1 MGKYPEKASL
11 GHPFWARRPS
21 SPPPARSSLPL
32 PSECQVPPL
41 LSDCGGPASPPAQA
55 PSPSQVPLLV
65 PPPQA
70 HPGLQG
76 PAAELSVRSKFH
88 PDPSRGSVLG
98 PQGSS
103 SCLGQACPRAQPR
116 GPRPEPAAFAEPPP
130 PTQASTP
137 PRPPQDGGISNKP
150 LQQHPGVDSLRW
162 LKSQAQALRA
172 VSPAAAPSR
181 AM

>member
-1 MGKYPEKASL
+1 MFGNTNLDNSRGRSVGKYPEKASL

-21 SPPPARSSLPL
+21 SPPPARSPL
-32 PSECQVPPL
+32 LLHSECQVPPL
-41 LSDCGGPASPPAQA
+41 LSDCGCPASPPAQA
-55 PSPSQVPLLV
+55 PSPSQAPLLV

-103 SCLGQACPRAQPR
+103 SRLGQACPRAQPR
-116 GPRPEPAAFAEPPP
+116 GPRPEPPAFAEPPH

-137 PRPPQDGGISNKP
+137 PRPPPQDGGISNKP
-150 LQQHPGVDSLRW
+150 LQQHPGVDSLR
-162 LKSQAQALRA
+162 
-172 VSPAAAPSR
+172 
-181 AM
+181 